1 MPRVFVIPGHG
12 AGDPGA
18 CAHGYSEAERVRA
31 LASRMKAQ
39 GGDAVMLSDFG
50 RNYYADNG
58 IMSLS
63 LPAGTQIV
71 ELHMDSGP
79 ASARGG
85 HVIINGRYAPDA
97 YDRAIAEF
105 LGWFMP
111 RRAKTLVGRTDLANS
126 NRAAARGYSYRL
138 VECGFISNAG
148 DLGRF
153 NSDIDALAAGI
164 LAAFGIGE
172 GGAAMA
178 TAEEVWRYTYGD
190 SDNCFNALHY
200 ASREILRRDDPT
212 GRGYELTTHEH
223 VKWIAAEQA
232 AQKERLER
240 IEAKLDA
247 LSEGAKTE

>member
-1 MPRVFVIPGHG
+1 MPRMLVIPGHG

-50 RNYYADNG
+50 RNYYADGG

-111 RRAKTLVGRTDLANS
+111 GRAKTLVGRTDLANS

-153 NSDIDALAAGI
+153 NSEIDALAAGI

>member
-1 MPRVFVIPGHG
+1 MPRMLVIPGHG

-18 CAHGYSEAERVRA
+18 CAPGYSEAERVRA

-111 RRAKTLVGRTDLANS
+111 GRAKTLVGRTDLANS

-153 NSDIDALAAGI
+153 NSEIDALAAGI